1 MREREQLFVLPVPL
15 LGRLAMTRR
24 RMRMLLTVLE
34 DGYPDARGG
43 DETALVAARVCR
55 LFLR

>member
-15 LGRLAMTRR
+15 LARR

-34 DGYPDARGG
+34 DGYPDAPGG